1 MAAARFNRGN
11 LIIKDENLGVNLQ
24 KKDGVNG
31 KGKSILTGNKK
42 GVGLGSRK
50 ALNDIT
56 NKFTLRQEAAL
67 KRNNAAKEGFNV
79 KDETFLHDHKKCE
92 EAHRKLGLPCFFETV
107 LPGIDLSFHVE
118 KSDESQDGETDP
130 DSPRCYPE
138 PTEESE
144 PELSDGDSPPI
155 SPLGRDWD
163 SPPDPPFSWLLRP
176 VGFTLKTE
184 AET

>member
-107 LPGIDLSFHVE
+107 LPGIGSSFSHV
-118 KSDESQDGETDP
+118 STRSIWLWFSVP
-130 DSPRCYPE
+130 PCLCYTYVTGQVVFVPE
-138 PTEESE
+138 MQ
-144 PELSDGDSPPI
+144 I
-155 SPLGRDWD
+155 
-163 SPPDPPFSWLLRP
+163 
-176 VGFTLKTE
+176 
-184 AET
+184 